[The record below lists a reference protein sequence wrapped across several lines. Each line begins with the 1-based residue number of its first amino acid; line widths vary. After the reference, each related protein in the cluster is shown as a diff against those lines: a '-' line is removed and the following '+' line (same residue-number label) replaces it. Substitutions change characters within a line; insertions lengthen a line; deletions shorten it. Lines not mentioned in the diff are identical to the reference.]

1 MTQITVTVLGCGS
14 SSGTP
19 VIGCDCPTCT
29 STDPKNRRTRCS
41 AHVQIGEQYW
51 QIDTGTDF
59 YHQALQHKL
68 QRIDGVLYTH
78 PHADH
83 LNGIDDL
90 RAFCYKQRAAIL
102 DWLAKWLLDLSLA
115 QQNMQPMYYP
125 IWSKALNEISRQAD
139 TLLLFA
145 LIDKVNKLAPYGKHT
160 LNVKMQ
166 LEDLLIE
173 YLNIWQQKNIKS

>member
-19 VIGCDCPTCT
+19 VIGCDCPACI

-90 RAFCYKQRAAIL
+90 RAFCYRQRAAISIT
-102 DWLAKWLLDLSLA
+102 DTMTPCPIFRTVSIMPFW
-115 QQNMQPMYYP
+115 NRITIGTGRYYVHM
-125 IWSKALNEISRQAD
+125 NC
-139 TLLLFA
+139 
-145 LIDKVNKLAPYGKHT
+145 H
-160 LNVKMQ
+160 
-166 LEDLLIE
+166 
-173 YLNIWQQKNIKS
+173 